1 MKHAFCMLTSKTHNS
16 EKSMRGRYLIQ
27 LFELYNLMEDVVQDV
42 LGISNRRRQFA
53 GNSKDIPAFTDI
65 VLKVIFSA

>member
-1 MKHAFCMLTSKTHNS
+1 MLTSETDNS
-16 EKSMRGRYLIQ
+16 EERCGRYLIQ

-53 GNSKDIPAFTDI
+53 GNSQDIPTLTDI
-65 VLKVIFSA
+65 VLQVIFSA